1 MWLSCGENGSKM
13 TKPSYP
19 ESFFSTRE
27 SSVMY
32 VCTYCY
38 YADNI
43 CECDDQIDS
52 KEHILLKITTTTEL
66 VQVKDI
72 KQE

>member
-1 MWLSCGENGSKM
+1 MPKPYYPASILSTS
-13 TKPSYP
+13 
-19 ESFFSTRE
+19 E
-27 SSVMY
+27 SSVMN

-52 KEHILLKITTTTEL
+52 KEHIFLKITTTTEL

>member
-1 MWLSCGENGSKM
+1 M

-19 ESFFSTRE
+19 ESFLSTRE
-27 SSVMY
+27 SSMMY

-43 CECDDQIDS
+43 CECDIES
-52 KEHILLKITTTTEL
+52 KEHIFLKITTTTEL

-72 KQE
+72 KHHERSR

>member
-1 MWLSCGENGSKM
+1 M
-13 TKPSYP
+13 TKPYYP
-19 ESFFSTRE
+19 ASFLSTRE

-52 KEHILLKITTTTEL
+52 KEHIFLKITTTTEL
-66 VQVKDI
+66 CIMTLYEDEFVEVKND
-72 KQE
+72 QN

>member
-1 MWLSCGENGSKM
+1 MPKPYYPASILSTS
-13 TKPSYP
+13 
-19 ESFFSTRE
+19 E

-52 KEHILLKITTTTEL
+52 KEHIFLKITTTTEL